1 MYIPNSR
8 HTIQP
13 RLDSASAN
21 TFAHRQCIP
30 IPTAN
35 SPLFLSSPALNS
47 PEFFHAFD
55 LVNTTTTLITEIH
68 NLLHPSAQSSLH
80 DVVRDFEVILTP
92 IIPIHVPPGL
102 PQGFRPS
109 DETLYRQNEHI
120 YVKDL
125 ANLKCRFAYY
135 RNGTLQLIRLGR
147 HLQVNYNDIIH
158 IQDLSY
164 ISYEGHNPRGDYRIS
179 WDPKL
184 EVSDDPFTDES
195 AWLQFE
201 DHHTHIESFIPLNSH
216 TVEKGR
222 QYQVNVFGD
231 SSDPFGCHA
240 ITHTHPSNSVAS
252 ALLVNR
258 GECTFLDKAK
268 TALKAGYDLVIVLD
282 ENHSEPIR
290 PIIDPSALFNTEL
303 ANVLLVPSKQP
314 LHLVKLRSNMT
325 MTINRVER
333 RKRRLRFQGVL
344 VHNVVLDV

>member
-1 MYIPNSR
+1 MYIPNSQ
-8 HTIQP
+8 HTTQP
-13 RLDSASAN
+13 KLDPASPNA
-21 TFAHRQCIP
+21 FAHRQCIP
-30 IPTAN
+30 IPTPK
-35 SPLFLSSPALNS
+35 SPLFLSSPTLNS

-55 LVNTTTTLITEIH
+55 LVNTSNALITDIQ
-68 NLLHPSAQSSLH
+68 NLLHPIAQSSLQ
-80 DVVRDFEVILTP
+80 DVVRDFEVILTSINP
-92 IIPIHVPPGL
+92 TNVPPGL
-102 PQGFRPS
+102 PKGFHPS

-125 ANLKCRFAYY
+125 ANLKCRFAFY
-135 RNGTLQLIRLGR
+135 RNGTLRLIRLGK
-147 HLQVNYNDIIH
+147 HIQVNYNDIIH

-164 ISYEGHNPRGDYRIS
+164 TSYEGHNPRGDFKIS

-184 EVSDDPFTDES
+184 EVSDDPFNDES

-216 TVEKGR
+216 TVEKGS
-222 QYQVNVFGD
+222 QYQVNVFSD

-240 ITHTHPSNSVAS
+240 ITHSQPSNSAAS

-290 PIIDPSALFNTEL
+290 PIIDPSALFHTEL

-314 LHLVKLRSNMT
+314 LQLARQRSNMT
-325 MTINRVER
+325 MTISRVER

-344 VHNVVLDV
+344 VHNVILDV